1 MSDLKPPRMPN
12 AHAPTEPSADT
23 TTTTVPA
30 VEPNGSTVPVQQ
42 PIAEQVPV
50 VSPVAPVAQPVA
62 EGLSAAVESTGNAVL
77 DVAVNAFVSMTGC
90 TDADISRALDKA
102 AQYQDEN
109 LIDVAF
115 LKERFGKNSEQAI
128 ALAKAVLQQNIATAK
143 AEASA
148 AQAAVVEVAGS
159 REQWDSA
166 VGVFNAHADAD
177 TKRMVKVLLDNGLFK
192 QGATQLMQFVS
203 TSGLVPNT
211 QGNLIKGSS
220 AGSGNGLS
228 LVEFNTELQAL
239 KKEANGRSLEAEPY
253 ASRYNNLMQRR
264 AIGRAAG
271 K

>member
-12 AHAPTEPSADT
+12 APAPTEPSADT
-23 TTTTVPA
+23 DVTTVPA
-30 VEPNGSTVPVQQ
+30 VEPKGSTVPEQ

-50 VSPVAPVAQPVA
+50 ESPVAPV
-62 EGLSAAVESTGNAVL
+62 AVESTGNAVL

-211 QGNLIKGSS
+211 QGNLIKGSP

-228 LVEFNTELQAL
+228 LVEFNAELQAL